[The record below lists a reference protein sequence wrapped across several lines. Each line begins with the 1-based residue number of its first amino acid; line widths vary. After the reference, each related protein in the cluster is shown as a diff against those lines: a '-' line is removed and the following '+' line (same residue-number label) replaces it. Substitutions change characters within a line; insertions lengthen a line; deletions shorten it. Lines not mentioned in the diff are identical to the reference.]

1 MAITRARLSLK
12 VPWRRGS
19 DAAAAADTSTRPDPV
34 TPSPSPAPPYADPA
48 TDAPGPLAQPP
59 DPVMP
64 SPVQAMEAPETAPRV
79 AFPTPQAVPNA
90 SATATT
96 SGARS
101 PARRGP
107 DGRFMRRSDAPDASP
122 VDPPLAALDAAPPP
136 PAIVGRPWPA
146 PVRPEAPV
154 ATIAAADAAWPEVHP
169 DVDDAGGT
177 PEPRGA
183 DAPSPTALRPA
194 DPGQI
199 EDALSAPRPI
209 RIVLVED
216 VPDVATHVRDML
228 RWQPRFR

>member
-1 MAITRARLSLK
+1 
-12 VPWRRGS
+12 
-19 DAAAAADTSTRPDPV
+19 
-34 TPSPSPAPPYADPA
+34 
-48 TDAPGPLAQPP
+48 
-59 DPVMP
+59 
-64 SPVQAMEAPETAPRV
+64 
-79 AFPTPQAVPNA
+79 
-90 SATATT
+90 
-96 SGARS
+96 
-101 PARRGP
+101 
-107 DGRFMRRSDAPDASP
+107 MRRSDAPDASP

-228 RWQPRFR
+228 RWQPRFQLIHVITDGRRAVEQITDCGRRLVDSLLGPDERRTIVEGLRAGGAGQDRGPDRTRSQVDKAISAPMPW